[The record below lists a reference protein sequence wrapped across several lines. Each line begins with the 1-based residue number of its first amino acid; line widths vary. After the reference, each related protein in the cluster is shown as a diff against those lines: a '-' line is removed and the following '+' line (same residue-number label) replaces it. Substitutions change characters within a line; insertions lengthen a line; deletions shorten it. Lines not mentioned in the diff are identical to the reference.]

1 MSGSPRILGVTLARS
16 GSKGVPGKN
25 TKLLCGKP
33 LIAHTIKEALQS
45 SLLTD
50 YVVSTDSQEVAN
62 LSKRLGADVPFIRP
76 QELAQDNSSS
86 VSALKHAVNEMELL
100 RKFKYDFVVELM
112 VTNPFKTT
120 FDIDTAI
127 RSLIESGADS
137 VIAVKRVTDGHP
149 ARIKKLVG
157 GRIEDFCVPEEL
169 ESRRQDLKPD
179 AFIRCGAIYALTRSE
194 LMDRNRRYGSSFSLA
209 MELAFTDSVNIDD
222 ENDFAL
228 AEILMTREF
237 QNG

>member
-1 MSGSPRILGVTLARS
+1 MSGSPRILGITLARS

-25 TKLLCGKP
+25 TKLLCGEP
-33 LIAHTIKEALQS
+33 LIAHTIKEARQS
-45 SLLTD
+45 TLLTD
-50 YVVSTDSQEVAN
+50 YIVSTDSQEVAN

-86 VSALKHAVNEMELL
+86 VSALKHAVNEMERL
-100 RKFKYDFVVELM
+100 RKLKYDFVIELM

-120 FDIDTAI
+120 FDIDKAI
-127 RSLIESGADS
+127 QTLIDSGADS

-149 ARIKKLVG
+149 ARLKKLIR

-194 LMDRNRRYGSSFSLA
+194 LMDRNRRYGSNFSLA
-209 MELAFTDSVNIDD
+209 MELAYTDSVNIDD

-228 AEILMTREF
+228 AEILMTRKL

>member
-100 RKFKYDFVVELM
+100 RKFKYDFVVEL
-112 VTNPFKTT
+112 TH
-120 FDIDTAI
+120 
-127 RSLIESGADS
+127 RSL
-137 VIAVKRVTDGHP
+137 P
-149 ARIKKLVG
+149 
-157 GRIEDFCVPEEL
+157 
-169 ESRRQDLKPD
+169 
-179 AFIRCGAIYALTRSE
+179 
-194 LMDRNRRYGSSFSLA
+194 
-209 MELAFTDSVNIDD
+209 
-222 ENDFAL
+222 
-228 AEILMTREF
+228 
-237 QNG
+237 